1 MAMHH
6 MDRNGERDRRDER
19 AEFGERYR
27 ERYGQRDADDGDRER
42 RFGRFGQWDEDRGR
56 DDQRMRYQGAG
67 GQSGSQSG
75 NMSDNMY
82 REQTGYR
89 GEDMYDRD
97 RGGRYGGNR
106 QNFEQ
111 EDFGSEQRGYGGGFG
126 GQRMGAG
133 GQRFGGQQ
141 GGYSGGMGGGGMG
154 VGGMGGGQQDWQR
167 RQEWQGGQQDWQR
180 GGQQGYG
187 GGGGQFG
194 GQFGGGQGGG
204 QFGGG
209 QYGGG
214 QYGGGQYGQ
223 QDWQRGMQ
231 DRQRG
236 QQGADWGTG
245 ARQDYD
251 RDYGGTLGHVDR
263 SYGQQRGSQYGTS
276 GPFGSGHRGKGP
288 SGYARSDERI
298 REDVCDALSDDDNV
312 DASSIEISVK
322 NGEVTLSGTVQDRR
336 SKRMA
341 EDCIENVRGVKDVTN
356 NIRVQD
362 RNESSGNGGSRT
374 QAQSVSSSPEKD
386 AENSK
391 RPRA

>member
-1 MAMHH
+1 
-6 MDRNGERDRRDER
+6 
-19 AEFGERYR
+19 
-27 ERYGQRDADDGDRER
+27 
-42 RFGRFGQWDEDRGR
+42 
-56 DDQRMRYQGAG
+56 
-67 GQSGSQSG
+67 
-75 NMSDNMY
+75 MSDNMY

-106 QNFEQ
+106 QNVEQ

-214 QYGGGQYGQ
+214 QYGGGQYGGQ

-312 DASSIEISVK
+312 DASGIEIAVK
-322 NGEVTLSGTVQDRR
+322 NGEVTLSGTVHDRR

-341 EDCIENVRGVKDVTN
+341 EDCIEHVRGVKDVTN